1 VIDLDIV
8 LWDSHPLALGATP
21 KQVYIDGIPQI
32 TNPYVVP
39 KPESFQT
46 VPKTPDFSQ
55 EAKNAIKY
63 EGLPPLVPMRS
74 SSDLVIFS
82 NVSSVFVK
90 HGDGIREAFSASEA
104 SASGNVVVEKGE
116 IICVGD
122 ASTCSVTNYDS
133 NMQHVD
139 LKGGS
144 ISCVNSLLNVLRIC
158 YNHPFFFSPALI
170 SYGSSLGLNHIDG
183 EPSTNDGYV
192 YNSLKSNPP
201 DIIGEGSIIKAVD
214 GLQFHTRDAL

>member
-1 VIDLDIV
+1 MLVCYQIYCNLFLILFDVIDLDIV

-21 KQVYIDGIPQI
+21 KQVFIDGIAQI
-32 TNPYVVP
+32 VNPYVIP
-39 KPESFQT
+39 KPASFQT

-55 EAKNAIKY
+55 EAENAVKY

-104 SASGNVVVEKGE
+104 SVSGNVVVEKGE

-122 ASTCSVTNYDS
+122 ASTCSVTKYDS

-144 ISCVNSLLNVLRIC
+144 ISCVNSLSNVLRIC
-158 YNHPFFFSPALI
+158 YN
-170 SYGSSLGLNHIDG
+170 
-183 EPSTNDGYV
+183 
-192 YNSLKSNPP
+192 
-201 DIIGEGSIIKAVD
+201 
-214 GLQFHTRDAL
+214 

>member
-1 VIDLDIV
+1 M
-8 LWDSHPLALGATP
+8 
-21 KQVYIDGIPQI
+21 
-32 TNPYVVP
+32 NP

-63 EGLPPLVPMRS
+63 EGLPPLVPLRS
-74 SSDLVIFS
+74 SSDLVMFT
-82 NVSSVFVK
+82 NVSSVFMK
-90 HGDGIREAFSASEA
+90 HGDGVREAFSASEA
-104 SASGNVVVEKGE
+104 SVSGNVVVEKGE
-116 IICVGD
+116 IVCMGD
-122 ASTCSVTNYDS
+122 ASTCSVNSFDS
-133 NMQHVD
+133 SIQRVD

-144 ISCVNSLLNVLRIC
+144 ISCVIFCSQKFCEFFILTIL
-158 YNHPFFFSPALI
+158 FFFSPALI
-170 SYGSSLGLNHIDG
+170 SYGSPLGLNHIEA

-192 YNSLKSNPP
+192 DNPLKSNSP

>member
-1 VIDLDIV
+1 MI
-8 LWDSHPLALGATP
+8 
-21 KQVYIDGIPQI
+21 
-32 TNPYVVP
+32 P
-39 KPESFQT
+39 KPASFQT

-55 EAKNAIKY
+55 EAENAVKY

-104 SASGNVVVEKGE
+104 SVSGNVVVEKGE
-116 IICVGD
+116 IVCVGD
-122 ASTCSVTNYDS
+122 ASTCSVTKYDS

-144 ISCVNSLLNVLRIC
+144 ISCVNSLSNVLRIC
-158 YNHPFFFSPALI
+158 YNYPFFFFSPALI
-170 SYGSSLGLNHIDG
+170 SYGSHLGLNHIDG